1 MSTAAARAAT
11 SRSVALPAPGL
22 GARLFG
28 LGSIFGKTF
37 RDSRRAALTVGIVT
51 VVIVFATG
59 AALAAEFD
67 TVQKRQAVAAQ
78 LGSLP
83 AIFQGMLGEMIS
95 IERLGGFLSWRTINF
110 LPIILGIWTV
120 VAMSGL
126 LAGELARGGLDLL
139 ATTPRSRVRI
149 ALQKLGGY
157 LVALAVALVLF
168 AVGTYAAI
176 TAFGTLPGDA
186 VGVDAVL
193 AHAAWLYVVA
203 LAPGA
208 LAFAVAPFLGRGG
221 ALGVGGVTL
230 FASFIVSGY
239 SATVTA
245 LEPLRPL
252 SYFAITEGHRP
263 IAGVWDWPAVA
274 GVAAAVVVL
283 IGIGTWAFVR
293 RDLLVPTGGLIRLP
307 TLPIFLAGPFRR
319 ALGERFPAAILWG
332 LALGLFGLIIGLSVD
347 EFVKTLSSIP
357 QLVDLIKRVFPD
369 ADILSA
375 GGFLQLAFFSQAILF
390 VSIATSTLVG
400 GWASDEGD
408 RRLELLLS
416 VPITRVGW
424 AVRSSL
430 AVMVGIAIMT
440 AIMVAGVLIGTAT
453 QAAGRDYSQLAAGV
467 AVLGLYAAAIAGI
480 GLAVGGLVRPGLAA
494 PVALIVA
501 LAFFLWEL
509 IGTIAQFPDEV
520 LDIALQRH
528 LGQPILGEYDWPGMA
543 VCLAVAIGGIALC
556 AIGMRRRDIG
566 R

>member
-1 MSTAAARAAT
+1 MSTAAARAAA
-11 SRSVALPAPGL
+11 SRTVALPAPGL

-51 VVIVFATG
+51 VVIVIATA
-59 AALAAEFD
+59 AALSAEFD
-67 TVQKRQAVAAQ
+67 TVAKRQAVAAQ

-110 LPIILGIWTV
+110 LPIILGIWTI
-120 VAMSGL
+120 VAGSGL
-126 LAGELARGGLDLL
+126 LAGELARGSLDLL
-139 ATTPRSRVRI
+139 ATTPRSRIRI
-149 ALQKLGGY
+149 AIQKLGGY
-157 LVALAVALVLF
+157 LLALAIAVVIF
-168 AVGTYAAI
+168 AIGAYAAI
-176 TAFGTLPGDA
+176 AVFGTLPGDA
-186 VGVDAVL
+186 VGLDAVV

-239 SATVTA
+239 SSTVTA

-263 IAGVWDWPAVA
+263 IAGAWDWPAVA
-274 GVAAAVVVL
+274 GVAAATVLL
-283 IGIGTWAFVR
+283 IGVGIWAFVR
-293 RDLLVPTGGLIRLP
+293 RDLLVPTGGFIRLP
-307 TLPIFLAGPFRR
+307 TLPIFLAGPFTR
-319 ALGERFPAAILWG
+319 ALGERLPASLFWG
-332 LALGLFGLIIGLSVD
+332 GALALFGAIIGMSVD

-357 QLVDLIKRVFPD
+357 ELVDLITRVFPD

-375 GGFLQLAFFSQAILF
+375 GGFLQLAFFSEAILC
-390 VSIATSTLVG
+390 VGIATSTLVG

-408 RRLELLLS
+408 RRLEMIMS
-416 VPITRVGW
+416 APVTRAGW
-424 AVRSSL
+424 AIRSSL
-430 AVMVGIAIMT
+430 AVMVGIAVIT
-440 AIMVAGVLIGTAT
+440 AIMVAGVLAGTAT
-453 QAAGRDYSQLAAGV
+453 QAASRDLLALGAGV
-467 AVLGLYAAAIAGI
+467 SVLGLYAMAIAGI

-501 LAFFLWEL
+501 LAFFIWDL
-509 IGTIAQFPDEV
+509 IGTIARFPDEL
-520 LDIALQRH
+520 LDLALQRH
-528 LGQPILGEYDWPGMA
+528 LGQPILGQFDWPGMA
-543 VCLAVAIGGIALC
+543 VCAALAIGGIVLC
-556 AIGMRRRDIG
+556 AVGMRRRDIG